1 MASYIIG
8 VDVGYG
14 NTKTAH
20 SCFSSGIK
28 LLSSKPPIS
37 TRVIETT
44 SGFYTIGNGKLSI
57 QSSKTEDENMRALTM
72 AGIAEELKRT
82 HTTVADVY
90 LGCGVPLTRM
100 VSEMQFYVTQNHGTE
115 PPFTGRLLHNK
126 RDGVYHCLICDA
138 PLFHSQTKYDSGCGW
153 PSFYE
158 PVSEESIRYI
168 KDLSHGMQRIEIRC
182 GNAMSIWAMSSLTG
196 RSQRANVIV
205 LTLLLYASL
214 MAKTAKKSTVEK
226 TIQQLIPQERKNYE
240 S

>member
-1 MASYIIG
+1 
-8 VDVGYG
+8 
-14 NTKTAH
+14 
-20 SCFSSGIK
+20 
-28 LLSSKPPIS
+28 
-37 TRVIETT
+37 
-44 SGFYTIGNGKLSI
+44 
-57 QSSKTEDENMRALTM
+57 
-72 AGIAEELKRT
+72 
-82 HTTVADVY
+82 
-90 LGCGVPLTRM
+90 
-100 VSEMQFYVTQNHGTE
+100 MQFYVTQNHGTE

-158 PVSEESIRYI
+158 PLSEESIRYI
-168 KDLSHGMQRIEIRC
+168 KDLSHGMQRIEKFVAVT
-182 GNAMSIWAMSSLTG
+182 AMPIWAMSFLTG

>member
-1 MASYIIG
+1 MA
-8 VDVGYG
+8 
-14 NTKTAH
+14 N
-20 SCFSSGIK
+20 
-28 LLSSKPPIS
+28 KPS
-37 TRVIETT
+37 
-44 SGFYTIGNGKLSI
+44 
-57 QSSKTEDENMRALTM
+57 
-72 AGIAEELKRT
+72 AEELKKN
-82 HTTVADVY
+82 
-90 LGCGVPLTRM
+90 L
-100 VSEMQFYVTQNHGTE
+100 SEMQFYVTQNHGTE

-158 PVSEESIRYI
+158 PVSAVT
-168 KDLSHGMQRIEIRC
+168 
-182 GNAMSIWAMSSLTG
+182 AMPIWAMSFLTG

>member
-1 MASYIIG
+1 MA
-8 VDVGYG
+8 
-14 NTKTAH
+14 N
-20 SCFSSGIK
+20 
-28 LLSSKPPIS
+28 KPS
-37 TRVIETT
+37 
-44 SGFYTIGNGKLSI
+44 
-57 QSSKTEDENMRALTM
+57 
-72 AGIAEELKRT
+72 AEELKKN
-82 HTTVADVY
+82 
-90 LGCGVPLTRM
+90 L
-100 VSEMQFYVTQNHGTE
+100 SEMQFYVTQNHGTE

-182 GNAMSIWAMSSLTG
+182 GNCDAIWGMSSLTG

-214 MAKTAKKSTVEK
+214 MVKTAKKSTVEK

>member
-1 MASYIIG
+1 MA
-8 VDVGYG
+8 
-14 NTKTAH
+14 N
-20 SCFSSGIK
+20 
-28 LLSSKPPIS
+28 KPS
-37 TRVIETT
+37 
-44 SGFYTIGNGKLSI
+44 
-57 QSSKTEDENMRALTM
+57 
-72 AGIAEELKRT
+72 AEELKKN
-82 HTTVADVY
+82 
-90 LGCGVPLTRM
+90 L
-100 VSEMQFYVTQNHGTE
+100 SEMQFYVTQNHGTE

-158 PVSEESIRYI
+158 PLSEESIRYI

-182 GNAMSIWAMSSLTG
+182 GNCDAIWAMSFLTG

>member
-72 AGIAEELKRT
+72 AGIAKIKTQPYHRCRC
-82 HTTVADVY
+82 Y
-90 LGCGVPLTRM
+90 LGC
-100 VSEMQFYVTQNHGTE
+100 
-115 PPFTGRLLHNK
+115 
-126 RDGVYHCLICDA
+126 VY
-138 PLFHSQTKYDSGCGW
+138 P
-153 PSFYE
+153 
-158 PVSEESIRYI
+158 
-168 KDLSHGMQRIEIRC
+168 
-182 GNAMSIWAMSSLTG
+182 
-196 RSQRANVIV
+196 
-205 LTLLLYASL
+205 
-214 MAKTAKKSTVEK
+214 
-226 TIQQLIPQERKNYE
+226 
-240 S
+240 